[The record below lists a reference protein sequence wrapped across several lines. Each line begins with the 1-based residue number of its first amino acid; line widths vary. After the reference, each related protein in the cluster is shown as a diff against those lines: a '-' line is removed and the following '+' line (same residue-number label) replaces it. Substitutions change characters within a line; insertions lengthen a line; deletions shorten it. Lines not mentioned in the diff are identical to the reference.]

1 MTESIKLS
9 ATLGAS
15 PQRVYETWLSSKEHS
30 AFTASKALIDPKV
43 GGRFSAWDDYISG
56 TTVAL
61 EPYRR
66 IVQKWRTTEFP
77 TNAPDSR
84 LEVLLEEAG
93 GGTRITLV
101 HNEIPEG
108 QGQQYKDGW
117 RDFYFKPMKKYFAG
131 KKS

>member
-1 MTESIKLS
+1 
-9 ATLGAS
+9 
-15 PQRVYETWLSSKEHS
+15 
-30 AFTASKALIDPKV
+30 
-43 GGRFSAWDDYISG
+43 
-56 TTVAL
+56 
-61 EPYRR
+61 
-66 IVQKWRTTEFP
+66 
-77 TNAPDSR
+77 
-84 LEVLLEEAG
+84 VLLEEAS

>member
-9 ATLGAS
+9 ATLDAT
-15 PQRVYETWLSSKEHS
+15 PQWVYEAWLSSKEHS
-30 AFTASKALIDPKV
+30 SFTASKALIDPKV

-77 TNAPDSR
+77 TGAPDSR
-84 LEVLLEEAG
+84 LEVLLEETG